1 MKTTL
6 LTDITVEEICKGF
19 VYNKEEAKGLFGWN
33 GRLVIQPEYQRNY
46 IYADGKHD
54 TAVIYSVLKGYPL
67 GLLYFNKV
75 GEDKYEILDGQQ
87 RVTSLGR
94 YVTNGFT
101 IIGDDKEPHKFVSL
115 PEDQKTKILQTPL
128 LIYICEGEET
138 EIKAWFKTINIQGI
152 KLNDQEERNAVYSGP
167 FVSKLK
173 ARYSNSAD
181 SNKSKWSTYIK
192 GEIKRQLILERALDW
207 VSHGHIDDYMST
219 HRYDT
224 DTTEVDNYFDSVIN
238 WADGVFKTVYPEMRG
253 LEWGRLYDTY
263 HLQAYDIDK
272 VDQRVDALMAD
283 YHVEDKSGI
292 FEYVL
297 GGEKDTKLLKIRL
310 FSKDIAHSV
319 YQKQTAEAKAK
330 GISNCPLCAAGHDN
344 NHTRI
349 YDFTEM
355 EADHVTAWSRGGDT
369 SIENCQML
377 CKTHNAAKGNR

>member
-19 VYNKEEAKGLFGWN
+19 VYNKEEEKRLFGWN

-101 IIGDDKEPHKFVSL
+101 IIGDDKEPYNFTAL

-128 LIYICEGEET
+128 LIYICEGGEK

-152 KLNDQEERNAVYSGP
+152 KLNDQEERNAIYSGP

-207 VSHGHIDDYMST
+207 VSHGHIDEYMSA
-219 HRYDT
+219 HRCDT

-263 HLQAYDIDK
+263 HLKPYNIDK
-272 VDQRVDALMAD
+272 VDQCVEALMAD
-283 YHVEDKSGI
+283 DHVEDKSGI

-310 FSKDIAHSV
+310 FPKDIARSV

-330 GISNCPLCAAGHDN
+330 GVSNCPLCAIGHDN
-344 NHTRI
+344 NRTRI
-349 YDFTEM
+349 YDFKDM
-355 EADHVTAWSRGGDT
+355 EADHVTAWSRGGAT

-377 CKTHNAAKGNR
+377 CKIHNAAKGNR